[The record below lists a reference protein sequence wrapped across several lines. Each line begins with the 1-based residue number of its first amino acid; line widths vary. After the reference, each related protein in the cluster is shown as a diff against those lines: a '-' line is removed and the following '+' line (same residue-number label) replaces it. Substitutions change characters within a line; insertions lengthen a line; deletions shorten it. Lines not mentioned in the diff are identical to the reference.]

1 MNYPERKTALA
12 RAILAHP
19 TNHPRGYAHDD
30 LLADTGACTDSA
42 RLGGYRYIQKHTES
56 RAPILLA
63 QEAINGRHVALF
75 EISE

>member
-1 MNYPERKTALA
+1 MNYPERKLNLLLETLA
-12 RAILAHP
+12 YPINDRACAHA
-19 TNHPRGYAHDD
+19 G
-30 LLADTGACTDSA
+30 LLAYTGACTDSA

-63 QEAINGRHVALF
+63 QAQVGGQCIALF